1 MNSTVLC
8 RQYLEPNPE
17 IVGIGIRVSV
27 YVQSFSCIALL
38 LFPTA
43 DELLKN
49 SFRASILTMYAIGF
63 AFFTAHHTG
72 SYSLQAILVAH
83 CFVDILLLSSFSLM
97 CFRRTLRKW
106 QHVVVVIGGIPFA
119 LWTLVQ
125 AGTRKTDCYDS
136 LQFETVSVD
145 SHTLK
150 LYLGF
155 WIVSGAIYLLS
166 VPVLF
171 LLCFPKACSNLQP
184 GITWLAVFS
193 WTLASISTVV
203 VSEVIMATTFYRDS
217 NNNLTTLNTT
227 EWGFGQ
233 VFAVVMLFFVIWDLV
248 AYPFGAS
255 EQSRGSRLSHWWTSH
270 VKPRHPWLDRL
281 FGGCITGRTSASR
294 NDQLE
299 DQDIGGHFKESGR
312 ESAPV
317 GSGKDEMVV
326 SEEQVGKASDI
337 EQQRPVST

>member
-1 MNSTVLC
+1 
-8 RQYLEPNPE
+8 
-17 IVGIGIRVSV
+17 
-27 YVQSFSCIALL
+27 

-43 DELLKN
+43 EELLKN
-49 SFRASILTMYAIGF
+49 SFRASVLTMYAIGF

-83 CFVDILLLSSFSLM
+83 CFVDILLLSAFSLL
-97 CFRRTLRKW
+97 CFRRALRKW
-106 QHVVVVIGGIPFA
+106 QHFVVVIGGIPFA

-136 LQFETVSVD
+136 LQFETLSVD

-166 VPVLF
+166 VPVL
-171 LLCFPKACSNLQP
+171 LMLCFPKACSNLQP

-193 WTLASISTVV
+193 WTLASVSTVV
-203 VSEVIMATTFYRDS
+203 VSEVTMATTFYRDAS
-217 NNNLTTLNTT
+217 NELTRLNTT

-233 VFAVVMLFFVIWDLV
+233 VFAVVMLFFVIWDLLS
-248 AYPFGAS
+248 YPFGDS
-255 EQSRGSRLSHWWTSH
+255 EQGSGSRLRHWWTSQ

-281 FGGCITGRTSASR
+281 FGGIAFSVAFTLGCITGRTTGR
-294 NDQLE
+294 DDQLGDE
-299 DQDIGGHFKESGR
+299 QVGGHFKEQRAS
-312 ESAPV
+312 EPSI
-317 GSGKDEMVV
+317 KDEVEV
-326 SEEQVGKASDI
+326 SAQPVKLLDI
-337 EQQRPVST
+337 EQQLPVSS